1 MNSPNTRDGCQQLQ
15 REAVGGKSGQRL
27 ENSSFSLDLR
37 HYNTNQSF
45 CARQTREKADMG
57 NKQNEQYKN
66 KSPFPVQDDRAST
79 CRFLC
84 YDTELHSSANPNL
97 FEWLGTDRYIW
108 TLGTLIGLLCSLSSS
123 RASK

>member
-45 CARQTREKADMG
+45 CARQTREKADTG
-57 NKQNEQYKN
+57 NKQNEQYK
-66 KSPFPVQDDRAST
+66 KQIPF
-79 CRFLC
+79 
-84 YDTELHSSANPNL
+84 SSA
-97 FEWLGTDRYIW
+97 GRS
-108 TLGTLIGLLCSLSSS
+108 SLDL
-123 RASK
+123 